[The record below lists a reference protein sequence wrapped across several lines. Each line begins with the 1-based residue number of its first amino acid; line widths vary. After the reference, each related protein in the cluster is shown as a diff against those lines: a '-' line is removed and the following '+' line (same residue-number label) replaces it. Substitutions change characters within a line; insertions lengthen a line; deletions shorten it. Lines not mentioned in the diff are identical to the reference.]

1 MLSPP
6 AALTTQTYHIMQLVI
21 PVDIKNKPIK
31 TESGSTPQHARLL
44 ALDVRSYAKLNRRDM
59 GSVEINTF

>member
-1 MLSPP
+1 
-6 AALTTQTYHIMQLVI
+6 MQLVI

-44 ALDVRSYAKLNRRDM
+44 ALDVRSYTKLNRRDM